1 MGNRKQGETEK
12 LLRRVSELLAGL
24 IEFRD
29 RYGRLREK
37 AFQKVNALLVAGMSG
52 VKRELEETDDVQKV
66 QRIIR
71 LGERIQNLARDITLT
86 AERIGGS
93 ER

>member
-1 MGNRKQGETEK
+1 MERRKQGETEK

-37 AFQKVNALLVAGMSG
+37 TFQKVNALLVGGMSG
-52 VKRELEETDDVQKV
+52 VKRELEETDDDSKLKRVIELAVQV
-66 QRIIR
+66 Q
-71 LGERIQNLARDITLT
+71 ELAKEALKR
-86 AERIGGS
+86 
-93 ER
+93 